1 MSTMYQVKVN
11 DEIRTY
17 EEGTSF
23 EVIAKD
29 FSRAGEASSALKKVL
44 KKMILI
50 AKL

>member
-1 MSTMYQVKVN
+1 MSTIYQVKVN

-29 FSRAGEASSALKKVL
+29 FQHLYEPTSNTFLYNNLYSLTL
-44 KKMILI
+44 
-50 AKL
+50 